1 MKKPRVKNSREVL
14 QHIDPSKKVRVYR
27 NLHKGCISVKQ
38 DGIVRCHTDNVV
50 LKDCKFIISKAG
62 QRRVRLEKKKNVHA
76 YVEGYVIDAHEADL
90 AIGDSQWSEVYYNPY
105 KCDGFMDK
113 EQGKIAEFANFVD
126 VDGDGFVG
134 PQIIAHGIK
143 HQHKPFEDIY
153 SHLNDP
159 LFRLVSMN

>member
-38 DGIVRCHTDNVV
+38 DGIVRCHADNVV
-50 LKDCKFIISKAG
+50 LKNCKFIVSKAG
-62 QRRVRLEKKKNVHA
+62 QRRVRLEKKKKVHA

-90 AIGDSQWSEVYYNPY
+90 AIGDSQWSEVYYDPY

-134 PQIIAHGIK
+134 AQIIAHGIK
-143 HQHKPFEDIY
+143 HQHKHFKNIY
-153 SHLNDP
+153 NQLNDP
-159 LFRLVSMN
+159 LFKLFSMN